1 MNGAKMAPRGRVV
14 AYHCSCCGA
23 PCDPEKKLC
32 DFCAES
38 LVTRYKHKR
47 SGIRVKAGDQYV
59 VDVRSFSTLNV
70 SPDIID
76 VRTLESDTNQYVSG
90 LCDDGGMGGI
100 SVRATLTEHL
110 IKQFDFGLRD
120 GDKKI
125 SIEYA
130 FGLGYTSFEL
140 SGRVEDGRLE
150 APSMS
155 ASSDRT
161 IELILVPSEYYG
173 LKSYQMPQGM
183 VCPNCGAPL
192 KSRYGCCEYCG
203 GWTEWV
209 ID

>member
-32 DFCAES
+32 DFCAEN
-38 LVTRYKHKR
+38 LVTRYGHKR
-47 SGIRVKAGDQYV
+47 SGMWIKVGDQYV
-59 VDVRSFSTLNV
+59 VDLRSFSGLNI
-70 SPDIID
+70 SSNIIEAK
-76 VRTLESDTNQYVSG
+76 TLESDMNQYVSG
-90 LCDDGGMGGI
+90 IHDDGNI
-100 SVRATLTEHL
+100 SIRATLTEHL

-125 SIEYA
+125 SIEHA
-130 FGLGYTSFEL
+130 SGFGYTSFEL

-150 APSMS
+150 APSIS
-155 ASSDRT
+155 DSSDRT

-173 LKSYQMPQGM
+173 IKSRKMPQGM